1 MTDTP
6 PRGRLQSAFPKYQRG
21 ELHAPVLDDGAV
33 PAASDYPWTDDG
45 DPHDTPG
52 SRRYWIEQYQEQ
64 LAVTQALRSDLS
76 GARFERDI
84 WWPLAFCVGVL
95 CGLGFQWFA

>member
-1 MTDTP
+1 MPQQPIFDDTTMT
-6 PRGRLQSAFPKYQRG
+6 RL
-21 ELHAPVLDDGAV
+21 
-33 PAASDYPWTDDG
+33 SDYTWTDDA

-64 LAVTQALRSDLS
+64 LEVTQALRSDLS